1 MFFVINM
8 REVRVTLIAICWL
21 MTVASYLVAS
31 YIINGTVCK
40 ILPFVFL
47 YALTSYAIMI
57 DAYKQYLLF
66 FLISRKLR
74 TTLETNIR
82 LADQNK
88 AAEMRHMIANVAH
101 DLKTVSFYFPLS
113 AAHFSYH
120 SLLSVLLSSFTM

>member
-101 DLKTVSFYFPLS
+101 DLKTVSFSCPLP

-120 SLLSVLLSSFTM
+120 SLLFVLLSSFTM